1 MHLFFIQLPNGWA
14 DTICLMSLS
23 MYLVLSLVPRPSP
36 KSRRGSGVPS
46 NISCHMGWG
55 AYGAYGLLH
64 SPAYKSL
71 RWPQWVNWR
80 QVARQVF
87 TTSNLVQNAIA
98 YIMQIQ
104 FHLLQSDWWPQIWDR
119 PCSLWQEMSL
129 RTPDPLCMC
138 RGSGHGLSSTH
149 PQFSCILMSPNHGHS
164 TVGGLYC
171 DSCILSGDKK
181 NIITWIPWLN
191 PNHNS

>member
-80 QVARQVF
+80 QVARQVSLPPIWF
-87 TTSNLVQNAIA
+87 KMRSLTSCKYNYIFCNLIGDLKSEIGPA
-98 YIMQIQ
+98 
-104 FHLLQSDWWPQIWDR
+104 
-119 PCSLWQEMSL
+119 PC
-129 RTPDPLCMC
+129 
-138 RGSGHGLSSTH
+138 
-149 PQFSCILMSPNHGHS
+149 
-164 TVGGLYC
+164 
-171 DSCILSGDKK
+171 DKK
-181 NIITWIPWLN
+181 CLSEHQTLFACAEGLGMGYLAPT
-191 PNHNS
+191 PSSAAF